1 MPDVKKYFRLSGL
14 DPLVVTENT
23 NFVNVG
29 ERTNVAG
36 SRKFLNLIKAG
47 SYEEAVHIAR
57 SQVENGA
64 QIIDVN
70 MDDAMLDSPEA
81 MKKFLLYTPASPS

>member
-23 NFVNVG
+23 NFVHVG

-36 SRKFLNLIKAG
+36 ARKFLNLIKAG

-70 MDDAMLDSPEA
+70 MDDAMLESQKA
-81 MKKFLLYTPASPS
+81 